1 MPVLI
6 ALLLLMICLSESGL
20 GLAIAENN
28 LAMLGYK
35 LIVSSDEGRFVATV
49 KL

>member
-1 MPVLI
+1 
-6 ALLLLMICLSESGL
+6 MICLSESGL

>member
-1 MPVLI
+1 LKQPFVKG
-6 ALLLLMICLSESGL
+6 SDERNTQGSGL

-35 LIVSSDEGRFVATV
+35 LDVGIVDGRFVATV